1 MYSIFIDQTKIF
13 DDTKP
18 NSDWKMTEPVLTL
31 EKGSAG
37 SLEFVLSPGAIGY
50 DLIREMIPTVRV
62 YKNTKPGISKSD
74 GQTWLWNEPIW
85 QGRILSITKDFF
97 NRKKVHCE
105 GALAFLNDTTQETK
119 TFSAGTT
126 LQTVFDTIIINH
138 NSKYQ
143 KLSSISAEL
152 KLGREFILTGIAPSD
167 VLYSDFE
174 CSYESTLETLNK
186 LVDEYGGWLHTTFKD
201 GTNYIS
207 WYNDEN
213 GVFNTTQEINFGRN
227 LFDYT
232 NETSYADFSTVCI
245 PHGSRYTNVVDGEE
259 VDAYYNCYGYN
270 VATGHRERGE
280 CVISDAASEYGW
292 IEKVVDFDGVEN
304 PETLYNL
311 GVLWLAT
318 TQYETMTVEI
328 SALDLKILSPNDSNV
343 EPIDICDNVRCYSKP
358 HNVDITLPVTKL
370 EIRLDD
376 VTSAKYTLNGQTQK
390 TLSATSAKVS
400 STVEEITGGS
410 SSIVK
415 RAQDSAAER
424 LLNATSGYIT
434 IVQSPSRSGKRADA
448 IYISDTQDYE
458 TAPNKW
464 VWNMQGWGFI
474 KNNSTTTIAANMD
487 GQLVANAIKAGT
499 ICGVDINARNIT
511 VGGSAFLDRG
521 VSCGNGKI
529 EVKNSSDK
537 TIVNVNT
544 NGITT
549 DTADG
554 YRLAFANG
562 EITAYNKN
570 NNNVV
575 GRINFINTIS
585 GGSST
590 KPLLTLSSTVA
601 ALDTDE
607 LCVKHQGS
615 WWGTLSSSKLPFIKS
630 ATLEH
635 DGNKVTLKMVYDGL
649 IIEKGIIIG
658 TTGEQEKTS
667 SVTITS
673 SSGTIDTGDG
683 GSSSGQE
690 GGGSG
695 GSSDLKPAGYTIGYS
710 GNSSFYIYWYY
721 DGTGYYRYD
730 NGVKSYNKPKPNPP
744 SGMIVIT

>member
-1 MYSIFIDQTKIF
+1 
-13 DDTKP
+13 
-18 NSDWKMTEPVLTL
+18 
-31 EKGSAG
+31 
-37 SLEFVLSPGAIGY
+37 
-50 DLIREMIPTVRV
+50 
-62 YKNTKPGISKSD
+62 
-74 GQTWLWNEPIW
+74 
-85 QGRILSITKDFF
+85 
-97 NRKKVHCE
+97 
-105 GALAFLNDTTQETK
+105 
-119 TFSAGTT
+119 
-126 LQTVFDTIIINH
+126 
-138 NSKYQ
+138 
-143 KLSSISAEL
+143 
-152 KLGREFILTGIAPSD
+152 
-167 VLYSDFE
+167 
-174 CSYESTLETLNK
+174 
-186 LVDEYGGWLHTTFKD
+186 
-201 GTNYIS
+201 
-207 WYNDEN
+207 
-213 GVFNTTQEINFGRN
+213 
-227 LFDYT
+227 
-232 NETSYADFSTVCI
+232 
-245 PHGSRYTNVVDGEE
+245 
-259 VDAYYNCYGYN
+259 
-270 VATGHRERGE
+270 
-280 CVISDAASEYGW
+280 
-292 IEKVVDFDGVEN
+292 
-304 PETLYNL
+304 
-311 GVLWLAT
+311 
-318 TQYETMTVEI
+318 MTVEI

-434 IVQSPSRSGKRADA
+434 IAQSPNRNGRRADA

-529 EVKNSSDK
+529 EVKDGSDN
-537 TIVNVNT
+537 TLVNVDT
-544 NGITT
+544 KGITT

-575 GRINFINTIS
+575 GRINFINTV
-585 GGSST
+585 GGSSGT

-710 GNSSFYIYWYY
+710 GNSSFYIYWYH
-721 DGTGYYRYD
+721 DTTGYYRYD
-730 NGVKSYNKPKPNPP
+730 NGTKSYNQPKPNPP